1 MLYFSDKFYYIKG
14 GSKKRKV
21 KRMHKEDKNP
31 HIEKEHAEHH
41 HPHHPEAACDSGCK
55 CGCQEGKECTCGCG
69 KDCGCGKSCGCGCG
83 KKCIFKVLALLI
95 VFLAGMGFNEM
106 LHCCCAPCPVKAPRV
121 ASMMRKAPSF
131 VDESGNTIIIINT
144 DGSHGAAFAG
154 HHAKKFGGKKDK
166 HFKFHGKDKTAENSI
181 PQTDSAAE

>member
-1 MLYFSDKFYYIKG
+1 MVV
-14 GSKKRKV
+14 KKRKV

-69 KDCGCGKSCGCGCG
+69 KDCCCGKSCSCG

-166 HFKFHGKDKTAENSI
+166 HFKFHGKDKTAENST